1 MTIPTTTNI
10 NILKISTCGKVT
22 LPDDHTLTYNIG
34 YDTGDKTL
42 LVRLTDNDT
51 GGLFSNE
58 WITLDDIVTAIET
71 RPTPDTSFNARIFT
85 PLYTSASANNAGF
98 LAAALKAENIL
109 VPFKDS
115 KRLHDMGDIKAF
127 TDSMQPLI
135 KDKVSLHD
143 VVAERDAAK
152 AKERAENELK
162 LKANK
167 AKSASKSISK

>member
-1 MTIPTTTNI
+1 MTNSTAHTIT
-10 NILKISTCGKVT
+10 ILKIANCGKLT
-22 LPDDHTLTYNIG
+22 LPEDPTLTYNIG
-34 YDTGDKTL
+34 YHTDDKTL

-58 WITLDDIVTAIET
+58 WITLNDIVTTIET
-71 RPTPDTSFNARIFT
+71 RTSPDTSFNAKIFT

-127 TDSMQPLI
+127 TDSMQTLI
-135 KDKVSLHD
+135 KDKVNLHD

-152 AKERAENELK
+152 AKVRAENELK
-162 LKANK
+162 LKANSSK
-167 AKSASKSISK
+167 TPTKSITK